1 LTVFAPTDDAF
12 AKLPAGTVDTLLKPE
27 NKAQLV
33 KILTYH
39 VLAAKVLAADV
50 KAGDVTTVEGDKFT
64 IGINGSMVT
73 ITDGTGHVANVI
85 KTDVMADNGVI
96 HVIDSVLMPPAP
108 KANNIPEVAT
118 AAGTFTT
125 LLAAVQAAGLV
136 DALEGKGPFTVFAP
150 NDDAFKK
157 LPAGTVD
164 TLLKPENKDKLTK
177 ILTYHVLAAKVL
189 AADVK
194 AGEVATLQGDKI
206 TIAINGSMVTLTDTS
221 GNTVNVIKTDVMADN
236 GVIHV
241 IDGVLL
247 PK

>member
-1 LTVFAPTDDAF
+1 MKRMYSAWLALPLSAAMAFSVGCGSSDSSSSSASNTSDTTSTSDTSGGDATGSDS
-12 AKLPAGTVDTLLKPE
+12 ASSDATGT
-27 NKAQLV
+27 
-33 KILTYH
+33 
-39 VLAAKVLAADV
+39 
-50 KAGDVTTVEGDKFT
+50 
-64 IGINGSMVT
+64 
-73 ITDGTGHVANVI
+73 
-85 KTDVMADNGVI
+85 
-96 HVIDSVLMPPAP
+96 

-118 AAGTFTT
+118 AAGTFKT
-125 LLAAVQAAGLV
+125 LLAAAQAAGLV
-136 DALEGKGPFTVFAP
+136 DTLEGKGPFTVFAP